1 MLSRYRSKTQS
12 GERAQLSK
20 AVKKVQRRASESPF
34 PSWRGCYQKETLL
47 LTQPL
52 GSRTFPHHDNQP
64 ELES

>member
-34 PSWRGCYQKETLL
+34 PSWRGCYQRDATINATPGFKDISIMIT
-47 LTQPL
+47 
-52 GSRTFPHHDNQP
+52 NQ
-64 ELES
+64 S